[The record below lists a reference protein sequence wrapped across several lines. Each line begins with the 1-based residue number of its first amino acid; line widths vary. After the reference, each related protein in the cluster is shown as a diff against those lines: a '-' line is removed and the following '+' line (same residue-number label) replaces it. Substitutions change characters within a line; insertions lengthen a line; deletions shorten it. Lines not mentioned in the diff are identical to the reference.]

1 MKIFKHPAQV
11 CMTYTEHMKLS
22 LEFSLIF
29 FKASATALTHA
40 FIPDV
45 FITSTSD
52 TVKIVEKKIKESG
65 CR

>member
-22 LEFSLIF
+22 LEFSFIF
-29 FKASATALTHA
+29 LKASATALTHA